1 MVLTV
6 QLRALL
12 PSCAPGSKNVKCHIF
27 RRSPSSISEFRTRR
41 FASLP
46 SLFLFHSYSF
56 KIRDLAISGVV
67 SLHGDRLCFPTT
79 SQLLTFLSQSGRSFL
94 NNMHRVFQRLWS
106 PPLSRFAAS
115 LTIYSPLFT
124 VFFSPARH
132 CLRTKMTLYHGQS
145 TAPRCDSPYSIAK
158 SKIPIKFRA

>member
-12 PSCAPGSKNVKCHIF
+12 PSCAPGSKNVKCHIC
-27 RRSPSSISEFRTRR
+27 RRSPSSISEFRTRW
-41 FASLP
+41 FASLQ

-79 SQLLTFLSQSGRSFL
+79 WQLLTFLSQSGRNFL

-124 VFFSPARH
+124 VFFLLLGTVYEQR
-132 CLRTKMTLYHGQS
+132 
-145 TAPRCDSPYSIAK
+145 
-158 SKIPIKFRA
+158 